1 MIRKSVD
8 DISDEEVE
16 KILIPFA
23 NNTNEFMNEYVIPEV
38 VAFYIANAF
47 YRNAMWESS
56 MIRIYNSASDMI
68 NVTSKDKNKS
78 VNEIKKSLRI
88 KYALNVVND
97 DPLELERI
105 EY

>member
-1 MIRKSVD
+1 MIRKNNG

-16 KILIPFA
+16 RILIPFSD
-23 NNTNEFMNEYVIPEV
+23 NTNEFLNEYVIPEV

-56 MIRIYNSASDMI
+56 LIQIYNSASDMI
-68 NVTSKDKNKS
+68 NVSTKDKNKS
-78 VNEIKKSLRI
+78 IKEIKKLLKI
-88 KYALNVVND
+88 KYALEVIND
-97 DPLELERI
+97 NPLNLKRI

>member
-1 MIRKSVD
+1 MIRKNNG

-16 KILIPFA
+16 RILIPFSD
-23 NNTNEFMNEYVIPEV
+23 NIIDFMNEYVIPEV

-56 MIRIYNSASDMI
+56 LIQIYNSASDMI
-68 NVTSKDKNKS
+68 NVSTKDKNKS
-78 VNEIKKSLRI
+78 IKEIKKLLKI
-88 KYALNVVND
+88 KYALDVIND
-97 DPLELERI
+97 NPLELKRI

>member
-1 MIRKSVD
+1 MIRKSNG

-16 KILIPFA
+16 QILIPFSD
-23 NNTNEFMNEYVIPEV
+23 NTYDFMNEYVIPKV

-56 MIRIYNSASDMI
+56 LIQIYNSASDMI

-78 VNEIKKSLRI
+78 INEIKKLLRI

>member
-8 DISDEEVE
+8 DISDDDVE

-23 NNTNEFMNEYVIPEV
+23 NNTDEFMNEYVIPEV

-78 VNEIKKSLRI
+78 INEISHVLCCRYI
-88 KYALNVVND
+88 ND
-97 DPLELERI
+97 ICL
-105 EY
+105 

>member
-8 DISDEEVE
+8 DISDDDVE
-16 KILIPFA
+16 KVLIPFA

-56 MIRIYNSASDMI
+56 MIRFYNSASDMI
-68 NVTSKDKNKS
+68 LGVLKPVLFSNN
-78 VNEIKKSLRI
+78 IKKTSNINI
-88 KYALNVVND
+88 K
-97 DPLELERI
+97 
-105 EY
+105 